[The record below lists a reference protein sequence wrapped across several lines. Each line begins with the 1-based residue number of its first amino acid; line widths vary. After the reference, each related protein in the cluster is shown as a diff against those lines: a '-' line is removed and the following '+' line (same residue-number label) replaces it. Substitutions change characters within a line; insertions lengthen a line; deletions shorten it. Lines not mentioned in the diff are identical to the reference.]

1 MAAHRIT
8 PENPEEKLVFLALS
22 GAWGFYVIGAVYV
35 VGPVLA
41 ISLLWIW
48 GWRTYSDDWNLS
60 GGRKPAVPA
69 GVVVWAVG
77 MLLMLLAL
85 LVAHIDY
92 QLGFGQTLKSSIG
105 WLKGWAMLAMFPFAG
120 ACLRIRP
127 QLLIRA
133 GGWFCLQTLCLL
145 PFLIFAGVAHL
156 PSKLYIS
163 PLQVIGGPGPEFFAV
178 YLYIV
183 DPSDN
188 SLRWQFIAPWA
199 PAAGMI
205 GNMLFVM
212 AMHERRRFFKV
223 VGLITAVMMCIM
235 TRSRMA
241 QLFLVIYPPV
251 VWSLSRLSK
260 PWLLAAGAAL
270 SSAGGILAN
279 AILEAVGNAVQAF
292 RSARMDSTRVRE
304 ALGRIAVERW
314 RADAPVWGHGVV
326 VRGRHFVEFMP
337 IGSHHTW
344 FGLLYVKGMV
354 GVCAL
359 AIPLLW
365 TMLEMILVAQI
376 TRIGRVGLAMVLM
389 IAFYSNGENLEILA
403 YLMWPGL
410 LLIGSAMR
418 RGVSYAPVAAPLRI
432 PADPSL
438 RFRRKPTGDS
448 DGIQPLSPTHSS
460 HP

>member
-1 MAAHRIT
+1 MATHRIA
-8 PENPEEKLVFLALS
+8 PENPEEKLVFWALS
-22 GAWGFYVIGAVYV
+22 AAWGFYVIGAVYV

-41 ISLLWIW
+41 VSLLWIW
-48 GWRTYSDDWNLS
+48 AWRSYIGDWDPNL
-60 GGRKPAVPA
+60 GRKPPVPA

-77 MLLMLLAL
+77 MLLMLVAL
-85 LVAHIDY
+85 VVAHIDY
-92 QLGFGQTLKSSIG
+92 QLGMAATIKSAVG
-105 WLKGWAMLAMFPFAG
+105 WLKGWGMFAMFPFAG

-127 QLLIRA
+127 QLIVRA
-133 GGWFCLQTLCLL
+133 GGWFSLNTLCLMPL
-145 PFLIFAGVAHL
+145 LIFAGIAHL
-156 PSKLYIS
+156 PSKLYNS

-183 DPSDN
+183 DPSDH
-188 SLRWQFIAPWA
+188 SLRWEFIAPWA

-212 AMHERRRFFKV
+212 AIHERDRFFKI
-223 VGLITAVMMCIM
+223 VGLVASVMMCFM

-241 QLFLVIYPPV
+241 MLFLVVYPPV
-251 VWSLSRLSK
+251 VWGLSRLSK
-260 PWLLAAGAAL
+260 PWLLACAAVV
-270 SSAGGILAN
+270 SSIGGILADK
-279 AILEAVGNAVQAF
+279 ILETVGTAVQAF

-314 RADAPVWGHGVV
+314 RADAPIWGHGVV

-344 FGLLYVKGMV
+344 FGLLYVKGVV
-354 GVCAL
+354 GVVAL
-359 AIPLLW
+359 VIPLVW
-365 TMLEMILVAQI
+365 TVIEMILVAQI
-376 TRIGRVGLAMVLM
+376 TRIGRVGLAMTLM

-418 RGVSYAPVAAPLRI
+418 RGTAPEQ
-432 PADPSL
+432 
-438 RFRRKPTGDS
+438 
-448 DGIQPLSPTHSS
+448 IQPKLAPAEVA
-460 HP
+460 PAA